1 MRRMEAESKE
11 TGLDAVA
18 LATSSGRE
26 NTKLRVCIAG
36 AGFAG
41 AILARQLEKEHEDVE
56 VVLFERVSR

>member
-1 MRRMEAESKE
+1 MEAESKE
-11 TGLDAVA
+11 TGFDSVAQAAV
-18 LATSSGRE
+18 SGKE
-26 NTKLRVCIAG
+26 NAKFRVCIAG